1 MQHVSP
7 SIVRIATMEDYPEI
21 TRLFLQYHNES
32 AHFSLDYKKIDWIV
46 ARLLNPEIIARDDIG
61 TRGVMG
67 VIGPVGALEGV
78 VAVIISTPWYSSQR
92 VLNDLALYVDPH
104 YRASS
109 HAKAMIEWM
118 KEQSRVTN
126 IPLISGV
133 VATERT
139 EAKVRLFR
147 RQMPVKMGEYFYYDP
162 KSSIVT
168 SSGVGIEGH
177 QMAGA

>member
-7 SIVRIATMEDYPEI
+7 SIVRLATIEDYPEI

-32 AHFSLDYKKIDWIV
+32 GHFSLDYKKIDWII
-46 ARLLNPEIIARDDIG
+46 ARLLRPDLIPKDDTG

-67 VIGPVGALEGV
+67 VIGPQGALEGV
-78 VAVIISTPWYSSQR
+78 VAVIISAPWYSSQR
-92 VLNDLALYVDPH
+92 VLNDLALYVDPN
-104 YRASS
+104 YRASG

-118 KEQSRVTN
+118 KQQSRTTN

-168 SSGVGIEGH
+168 SSGMGIESH
-177 QMAGA
+177 ETAF